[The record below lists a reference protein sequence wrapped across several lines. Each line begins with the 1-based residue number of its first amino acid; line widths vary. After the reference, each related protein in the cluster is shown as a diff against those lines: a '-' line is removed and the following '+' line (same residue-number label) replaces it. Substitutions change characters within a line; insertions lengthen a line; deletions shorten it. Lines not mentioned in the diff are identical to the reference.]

1 MNKLLSLNINIVDR
15 CWEDRCY
22 IAPEKIYFECRQSL
36 PHYKLYLEIIA
47 KEALKTPWT
56 YFATQHIDEE
66 TLKRYELELQNA
78 RKAAQAMKIYLT
90 NLQKTGLAV
99 KQGTE
104 VIARDGYNMTTNQLE
119 ELQNLVDD
127 ERDRSRRATNSGKET
142 GRLGRG
148 RARGGS
154 RTAACSTSTAQEAPP
169 QPIQTNTESIS
180 QPNQSKTN
188 HNRNR
193 GGRIGNRG
201 RCTIRESRTAD
212 ANAHT
217 TSCAGNDT
225 HIFIREL
232 Q

>member
-1 MNKLLSLNINIVDR
+1 VNELLSFNINTVDR
-15 CWEDRCY
+15 CWQDRCY

-36 PHYKLYLEIIA
+36 PQYKLYLELIA

-56 YFATQHIDEE
+56 YFATQHIDED

-127 ERDRSRRATNSGKET
+127 ERDRSRRATNSEKDT
-142 GRLGRG
+142 SRLGRG

-154 RTAACSTSTAQEAPP
+154 RTAARSTSTAQEAPP

-180 QPNQSKTN
+180 QPNQPKTN

-201 RCTIRESRTAD
+201 RSTIRESRTAD
-212 ANAHT
+212 ANVQT
-217 TSCAGNDT
+217 PSCAGNDI
-225 HIFIREL
+225 HLCIHEL
-232 Q
+232 